1 MKSSLST
8 SEIRTNLESDIKMP
22 SGLDLLASVAAYND
36 DKLLNTEECSTSTN
50 DSTGVSPVLKHIHL
64 TFPRVDKSKKEK
76 EFQFSPP
83 SQII

>member
-1 MKSSLST
+1 
-8 SEIRTNLESDIKMP
+8 MP
-22 SGLDLLASVAAYND
+22 SGIDLLGSVAAYND
-36 DKLLNTEECSTSTN
+36 DKLLNTEECSTN